1 MVPPS
6 NNWDNPFSDVRS
18 SDWFYDD
25 IAEIHDAGL
34 MVGISTTRFSPN
46 TNMTRKEFVAVMGR
60 LVETD
65 FDEYEYEF
73 DDVSLHDPNQA
84 WYAKYACWAARNN
97 IMVGDGKNFN
107 PDDQITREQI
117 CSILIRLSKYLGF
130 GMVQMESAV
139 TFADASKISSWAKE
153 DMKAAQIYGLIYGVP
168 SGSKVYAQ
176 PQYSATRAQ
185 VAAMV
190 IRFTRQMPID

>member
-1 MVPPS
+1 
-6 NNWDNPFSDVRS
+6 
-18 SDWFYDD
+18 
-25 IAEIHDAGL
+25 
-34 MVGISTTRFSPN
+34 
-46 TNMTRKEFVAVMGR
+46 
-60 LVETD
+60 
-65 FDEYEYEF
+65 
-73 DDVSLHDPNQA
+73 
-84 WYAKYACWAARNN
+84 
-97 IMVGDGKNFN
+97 
-107 PDDQITREQI
+107 
-117 CSILIRLSKYLGF
+117 
-130 GMVQMESAV
+130 MVQMESAV